1 MSIKPYYMYPP
12 RTEIDSSPIPLE
24 STTRR
29 PDGSPALPSLE
40 SLKKAIASTVGINNW
55 QSTGKVEEAKQRI
68 IECVLKKQ
76 VILDLSGLGL
86 SPLSKDM
93 LKHLDFLQTFICDE
107 INDTSDTLPDYFL
120 EREWTILFITSSDNN
135 KLRSL

>member
-1 MSIKPYYMYPP
+1 MYLPH
-12 RTEIDSSPIPLE
+12 TAIDPSPIPLDP
-24 STTRR
+24 TAKR
-29 PDGSPALPSLE
+29 PDGSPNLPSLE
-40 SLKKAIASTVGINNW
+40 SLKKAIARTVGINDW
-55 QSTGKVEEAKQRI
+55 QSTGKVEEAKRRI
-68 IECVLKKQ
+68 IECVMKKQ

-120 EREWTILFITSSDNN
+120 EREWTILFIT
-135 KLRSL
+135 